1 MAKELVVRD
10 HLTDEMI
17 AAGDRLIKYLDKA
30 LAKIKASFW
39 LLFPDKDWKL
49 VLVSPLIKSL
59 GPREIYKKIQNYEN
73 QTDQDEK
80 IIPIT
85 NVWIMTED
93 NEIAHSLND
102 FVKAHDNISNI
113 RLSKN
118 VLNGH
123 FIEDLYIYH
132 ININDNEK

>member
-10 HLTDEMI
+10 HLTNEMI
-17 AAGDRLIKYLDKA
+17 VAGDRLIKYLDKA

-39 LLFPDKDWKL
+39 LLFPEKDWKL

-59 GPREIYKKIQNYEN
+59 GPKEIYKRIQNYEN
-73 QTDQDEK
+73 QADPDEE

-85 NVWIMTED
+85 NIWIMTED
-93 NEIAHSLND
+93 NEIAHSLNY
-102 FVKAHDNISNI
+102 FVKTHDNISNI

-123 FIEDLYIYH
+123 FIEDLYIYRV
-132 ININDNEK
+132 NLNDK